1 MEVDRAGSDL
11 STRTL
16 DVAVLVPCF
25 NEEATVA
32 RVVEDFRAAL
42 PGAVVWVYD
51 NASTD
56 RTAQA
61 AEGAGATVR
70 REPLKGKGNVV
81 RRMFADIEADIYV
94 LVDGDDT
101 YDAGAAPEMVRRL
114 IDGSLD
120 MVAGART
127 PGNGS
132 AYRPGHRF
140 GNRVLSGIVG
150 ALFGS
155 RFKDMLT
162 GYRVLSRRFVKS
174 FPVLTSG
181 FEIETELTVHALELS
196 MPVEEVPIGF
206 KDRPEGSDSKLRT
219 VRDGLRIL
227 TMILVLL
234 KEERPLGFFTSV
246 FAVLALTSVALAAPL
261 LPTYLETGLVPRFP
275 TAILASA
282 TMLLA
287 FLSLAAGLILDTV
300 TRGRRELK
308 RMFYLTIPAPSELS
322 RRWSE
327 RGP

>member
-1 MEVDRAGSDL
+1 MDVDRASSGSP
-11 STRTL
+11 TRPL

-25 NEEATVA
+25 NEEGTVA
-32 RVVEDFRAAL
+32 KVVEDFRAAL
-42 PGAVVWVYD
+42 PDAVVWVYD
-51 NASTD
+51 NASDD
-56 RTAQA
+56 RTAEVA
-61 AEGAGATVR
+61 RAAGASVR
-70 REPLKGKGNVV
+70 REPDRGKGNVV
-81 RRMFADIEADIYV
+81 RRMFADVEADVYV

-101 YDAGAAPEMVRRL
+101 YEAGAVSGMIRRL
-114 IDGSLD
+114 LDDNLD

-127 PGNGS
+127 PRDGS
-132 AYRPGHRF
+132 AFRPGHRF
-140 GNRVLSGIVG
+140 GNVALTSIVG

-174 FPVLTSG
+174 FPALASG
-181 FEIETELTVHALELS
+181 FETETELTVHALELG
-196 MPVEEVPIGF
+196 MPVEEVPTDF
-206 KDRPEGSDSKLRT
+206 RDRPEGSDSKLRT

-227 TMILVLL
+227 TTILVLL
-234 KEERPLGFFTSV
+234 KEERPLGFFTAL
-246 FAVLALTSVALAAPL
+246 FAVLGVTSVALAWPL

-308 RMFYLTIPAPSELS
+308 RMHYLAIPSTRALAE
-322 RRWSE
+322 RRES
-327 RGP
+327 